1 MPAWASKSMQT
12 RFAVAHVFGESLLLL
27 FESCWFLAFHAGSG
41 GALHAMKAA
50 GFFLASSTLLWTEVL
65 VFFFILSSCTTWLGW
80 CRWCSRVEVV
90 VLVCPLVVCTCV
102 HVCVCMCVCDRT
114 LVWRGDRPKHWRRT
128 PPSPPIPKPPNPVPC
143 CHPIYTYPLHRLL
156 LAEVRR
162 KAWCVLGSLGF
173 PSRALKNPIHFLPSR
188 LCKYAWGDEVE
199 WPRHFTFC
207 SGRHWLPRFSFAST
221 ICLATLTQAF
231 ANMHVPWYNA
241 WLAFIHVFSLSAT

>member
-65 VFFFILSSCTTWLGW
+65 VFFFYSSLKLHYLAWVVWVMFACGS
-80 CRWCSRVEVV
+80 CRFGVPSGC
-90 VLVCPLVVCTCV
+90 LYTCAC
-102 HVCVCMCVCDRT
+102 VCVIVHLSDVVIV
-114 LVWRGDRPKHWRRT
+114 LNIGGG
-128 PPSPPIPKPPNPVPC
+128 PPPNTQTPNPVPC

-173 PSRALKNPIHFLPSR
+173 PSKALKNPIHFLPSR

-199 WPRHFTFC
+199 
-207 SGRHWLPRFSFAST
+207 
-221 ICLATLTQAF
+221 
-231 ANMHVPWYNA
+231 
-241 WLAFIHVFSLSAT
+241 